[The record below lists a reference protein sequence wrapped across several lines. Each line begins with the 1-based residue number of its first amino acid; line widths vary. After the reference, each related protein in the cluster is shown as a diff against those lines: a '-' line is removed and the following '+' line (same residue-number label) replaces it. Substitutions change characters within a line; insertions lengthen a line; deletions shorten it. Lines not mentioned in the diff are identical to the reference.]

1 MSHNG
6 SGILSRSATQE
17 GPVAMF
23 WTSVWLWAIAF
34 VMCTVGI
41 AMFYQAM
48 MADAEPQ
55 EKIKR
60 RLILA
65 GILVAAPADVLVFQ
79 FLPFPLALVASV
91 LLTSLAVLHFTLVA
105 PKKWRRSIGKRG

>member
-6 SGILSRSATQE
+6 SGILSKGATQE
-17 GPVAMF
+17 GSVAMS
-23 WTSVWLWAIAF
+23 WTSVWPWVIAF
-34 VMCTVGI
+34 VMCIAGI

-79 FLPFPLALVASV
+79 FLPFPLALAASV
-91 LLTSLAVLHFTLVA
+91 LLNSLAVLHFTLVA
-105 PKKWRRSIGKRG
+105 PTKWRRSIGKRN